1 MPTDRAKYPT
11 KSTRFAYKGHRL
23 KPLRAFCQVAKLGSV
38 SRAAESLYLTQPA
51 VSLQLQALEREF
63 GVELLRR
70 QGRHLV
76 LTREGTLLYDMAKP
90 LVDGLDALESEFRKE
105 IKGMA
110 AGELNVAAGTST
122 AMYLL
127 PDIVER
133 FKKAHPDIK
142 FNLHNV
148 TGAQGMELL
157 RNGKVDLAVGSM
169 IDVPHDLD
177 YAKVYQYDMHLITH
191 PEHELAQEKPIT
203 LEKIAKH
210 GLILPPQRLTSYRL
224 IDLVFA
230 QKHLPLDVI
239 LEVGG
244 WEIIKE
250 YVASGIGISVVTG
263 ICLTER
269 DRHRLFRYSLKDF
282 FPPRSYGVIVR
293 KGKFLS
299 AQARAFVDQ
308 IHPGLFQRMDYYSTG
323 QSER

>member
-1 MPTDRAKYPT
+1 MPTQRTKYPT

-70 QGRHLV
+70 QGRNLV
-76 LTREGTLLYDMAKP
+76 LTKEGQLLFEMATP
-90 LVDGLDALESEFRKE
+90 LVDGLDSLESEFRKE

-122 AMYLL
+122 SMYLL
-127 PDIVER
+127 PGIIER
-133 FKKAHPDIK
+133 FKQLQPDIK
-142 FNLHNV
+142 FNLHTV

-191 PEHELAQEKPIT
+191 PEHELAREKSIT
-203 LEKIAKH
+203 LDKIAKH

-230 QKHLPLDVI
+230 NKHLPLDVI

-250 YVASGIGISVVTG
+250 YVAQNIGISVVTG

-269 DRHRLFRYSLKDF
+269 DRFRLFRYNLKDY
-282 FPPRSYGVIVR
+282 FPARSYGVIVR

-299 AQARAFVDQ
+299 AQARVFVDQ
-308 IHPGLFQRMDYYSTG
+308 IQPGLFERMDYYSTG
-323 QSER
+323 QSDR